1 MKNNKLKAKKGMTLI
16 EVIISVTLLS
26 ILIVPLSTMV
36 TSSLKNKEQA
46 ADKQKATYIGQKI
59 LEELKS
65 YDYITLTDDGTNKYF
80 NLLDASALDKEITEV
95 EVPGTNLK
103 KFKGEFER
111 NIFGN
116 KNENTSEKL
125 FDVEVNITK
134 NEDFNNDFKFVNN
147 DNIGYELTLKDNSIY
162 FNGTNF
168 IFRNDIVNMKISN
181 DKLTIDN
188 GNVNGKV
195 EISRISGKG
204 NIIMIGLENTFN
216 QSTNLEIENLQKKDS
231 GGTIVNEPL
240 EIILIKNS
248 GANKSV
254 NIISAAGDILIK
266 EINADDILDFKDT
279 YNYEVIVKDKNNK
292 ELFKGKSSSKLIIK

>member
-1 MKNNKLKAKKGMTLI
+1 MKNNKLRSKKGMTLI
-16 EVIISVTLLS
+16 EIIISVALLS

-65 YDYITLTDDGTNKYF
+65 YDDITVTVDGSNKYF
-80 NLLDASALDKEITEV
+80 NLLDADASDKEIK

-125 FDVEVNITK
+125 FNVEVNINK

-147 DNIGYELTLKDNSIY
+147 DNVGYELTLKQNSIF

-168 IFRNDIVNMKISN
+168 ISGNNVNIKISN
-181 DKLTIDN
+181 DKLTIGN
-188 GNVNGKV
+188 GSRN
-195 EISRISGKG
+195 EQISRDSSKG
-204 NIIMIGLENTFN
+204 NIIMINLEDTFN
-216 QSTNLEIENLQKKDS
+216 ILTNLEIENLQKKDV
-231 GGTIVNEPL
+231 GGTIVDEPL

-248 GANKSV
+248 GANNSV
-254 NIISAAGDILIK
+254 NINSAAGDILIK
-266 EINADDILDFKDT
+266 EINKDDTLDFKDT